1 MKKVLTRREAIQA
14 TLGAGLVSA
23 LGCRRKKALGFSGY
37 AFVANQEGNSVA
49 AVDLEVFAVARHI
62 HLDASPTQVLAGRM
76 AAWALTPDTG
86 SIHEIRADTLTFSRK
101 VRIAAAA
108 AGALMAPDNQA
119 IYVLCRDPRKL
130 VKLAAPSLKTVWEAP
145 LAGDATHF
153 DVAPDGNTIAVS
165 YGVRRSIGFFEAGS
179 GRPYPAVDA
188 PGEIGAVRF
197 QADSSQLL
205 AANREGHELA
215 VFQTAT
221 RKLVVTLPLSL
232 RPDCLCFSADGGQLF
247 VTGEGM
253 DGVVVVYPY
262 YTPQIGETVL
272 AGHTPG
278 VMAASKLPGKGY
290 LFVANPSS
298 GDVSILSIDT
308 QRVVAV
314 TPVGTDP
321 GSITITPDDQY
332 ALVLN
337 RVSGDMAVLRIAN
350 ITKAV
355 SQQRRS
361 RKAPLFMLIPV
372 GSKPV
377 SAAVVGI

>member
-1 MKKVLTRREAIQA
+1 MKNALTRRQLIHAS
-14 TLGAGLVSA
+14 LGAGLVSA
-23 LGCRRKKALGFSGY
+23 LGCRRRKASGFSGY

-62 HLDASPTQVLAGRM
+62 HIDASPTQVLAGRM

-101 VRIAAAA
+101 VRIATTAAS
-108 AGALMAPDNQA
+108 ALLAPDSRA

-130 VKLAAPSLKTVWEAP
+130 VKLEVPSLKTVWEAP

-165 YGVRRSIGFFEAGS
+165 YGSRRSIGFFETDN
-179 GRPYPAVDA
+179 GRAHPAVDA

-197 QADSSQLL
+197 QADSSQLI
-205 AANREGHELA
+205 AANREGRELS
-215 VFQTAT
+215 VYQTAS
-221 RKLVVTLPLSL
+221 RRLIVNLPLSL

-247 VTGEGM
+247 VTGEGV

-278 VMAASKLPGKGY
+278 VMAASQSPGKGY

-350 ITKAV
+350 ITRAV